1 MSFFW
6 PTSKKERIAGINA
19 ATELY
24 KADQELAGRLA
35 HAQSIKDA
43 QSIQAQAD
51 MTKASIEDSLKRSA
65 MKAAGREAAG
75 AELGSMYSYGGAE
88 GLKPEKPVGGWTSP
102 VQMIRGT
109 DVSWGGGPM
118 QEFNSPIRAQQNIN
132 RMAGVGEY
140 IPEDKPGTWQLDVD
154 TKGNPRGFVSS
165 ASPKYVS
172 YKGLG
177 LGQERTVSPGISVQ
191 NEAARLFDNRGI
203 QEDIA
208 SPKGIESTSSFYDPE
223 DSIYDN
229 PLARLHRWLSRI
241 TRGTE
246 PTEVGEL
253 R

>member
-1 MSFFW
+1 MSYFW
-6 PTSKKERIAGINA
+6 PTGRKERVAEMNA

-35 HAQSIKDA
+35 HAQAVKDA

-51 MTKASIEDSLKRSA
+51 ITRASMEDSLKRTA
-65 MKAAGREAAG
+65 MKVAGREAAG

-88 GLKPEKPVGGWTSP
+88 GLKPEKPVGGWTLP

-132 RMAGVGEY
+132 RMAGIGEY

-154 TKGNPRGFVSS
+154 AKGNPRGFVSS
-165 ASPKYVS
+165 ASPKHVP

-177 LGQERTVSPGISVQ
+177 LSQERTVSPGISIQ
-191 NEAARLFDNRGI
+191 NEAARLSDKRSV

-208 SPKGIESTSSFYDPE
+208 YPKGIESTSSFYDPE
-223 DSIYDN
+223 DPIYNN
-229 PLARLHRWLSRI
+229 PLARLYRWLGRI

>member
-1 MSFFW
+1 MAYFW
-6 PTSKKERIAGINA
+6 PQKSKDRKIEMDA

-35 HAQSIKDA
+35 HAQSVKDA

-51 MTKASIEDSLKRSA
+51 ITRASMEDSLKRSA

-154 TKGNPRGFVSS
+154 AKGNPRGFVSS
-165 ASPKYVS
+165 ASPKYVP

-177 LGQERTVSPGISVQ
+177 LSQERTISPGISIQ
-191 NEAARLFDNRGI
+191 NEAARLSDKRGI

-208 SPKGIESTSSFYDPE
+208 SPKGIESTSSFYDTE
-223 DSIYDN
+223 DPIYNN
-229 PLARLHRWLSRI
+229 PLARLYRWLGRI